1 MSPCDPSSEGLA
13 DFLETRSVDI
23 TRRWEER
30 AGKVPSL
37 SAEASGEFLAMLP
50 ELLTAMVAA
59 LRGTGAPG
67 STQWA
72 SVDTIAEAHG
82 SQCFRRGLDISEVV
96 REYSVL
102 RSIILEILDESFCSL
117 SPEALRILLE
127 ALSATAAEALRCY
140 AVEYSLALSAS
151 RAKLQEIIDH
161 APAVISAKDTEG
173 RYLFVNRAFEE
184 LSGSR
189 REAIVGRT
197 DYECFSR
204 ETADTFRATDA
215 QVRDTGQ
222 PLEVEEE
229 VPQVDGAHVWRSL
242 KFPLP
247 RAGARPYATCSI
259 STDIT
264 LSRRMQRERD
274 EARERLSRVLASL
287 PIVFYSFEAQG
298 VLTLVEGRILERLGL
313 EQGEVVGHSIF
324 ENARGYPAVTAAIE
338 RALRGESFSEELEF
352 RGRYFDAVFLPE
364 RGPDGAVRVVS
375 GMAVDITER
384 RRVEE
389 ELRQSETRYRLAT
402 LATHDAVWDW
412 NLDTNQVQWGENLQQ
427 LTGHEADGEVS
438 AIESWVERIHPEDRE
453 RVVGGIHAVQE
464 GGGAHW
470 ADEYRF
476 RHADGSYLLVT
487 DRGYVVR
494 DEDGRAVRMVGAM
507 QDITERRRAEQE
519 TRRRAD
525 FEQHLIGIVSHDLRN
540 PLNAISM
547 SASLLVKQEGLGEAR
562 SRALQRIISSA
573 ARATRMLRDLLDFTQ
588 ARLQGALPVKL
599 QPLDLHELMRQVVEE
614 VQLTWPQRQL
624 VLEQSGDGRGAWD
637 PDRLAQ
643 LITNLVN
650 NALAYG
656 SEHCAVRVRT
666 LGQGDTVRLSVHN
679 TGEPIPA
686 ELMSQLFE
694 PLKRGSS
701 PGSGDNHSIGLG
713 LFIVKHIVDA
723 HAGSI
728 SVESNV
734 ENGTTFTVSLPRH
747 STQAPEPPH
756 ARAPEPLH
764 S

>member
-13 DFLETRSVDI
+13 DFLEARSEDI

-30 AGKVPSL
+30 VGKVPSP
-37 SAEASGEFLAMLP
+37 SAEGSEAFLATLP
-50 ELLTAMVAA
+50 EFLTAMVAA
-59 LRGTGAPG
+59 LRGRPTPG
-67 STQWA
+67 STQWV
-72 SVDTIAEAHG
+72 SVDTIAETHG
-82 SQCFRRGLDISEVV
+82 AQCFRRGLDISEVV

-102 RSIILEILDESFCSL
+102 RSIILEILDESSYPL
-117 SPEALRILLE
+117 TPEVLRILVD
-127 ALSATAAEALRCY
+127 AIAAAAAEALRCY
-140 AVEYSLALSAS
+140 AVEYSHALSAS

-184 LSGSR
+184 LSGTR

-197 DYECFSR
+197 DYDCFSR

-215 QVRDTGQ
+215 QVLATGQ

-229 VPQVDGAHVWRSL
+229 VPQGDGAHVWRSL

-247 RAGARPYATCSI
+247 RAGARPYATCCI

-274 EARERLSRVLASL
+274 EARERLSRVLAAL
-287 PIVFYSFEAQG
+287 PIIFFSFEAQG
-298 VLTLVEGRILERLGL
+298 GLTLVEGRILERLGL
-313 EQGEVVGHSIF
+313 EQGEVIGQSIF
-324 ENARGYPAVTAAIE
+324 KNSLDYPALTAAIE
-338 RALRGESFSEELEF
+338 RALQGESVSEELEYQ
-352 RGRYFDAVFLPE
+352 GRWFDAVFLPD
-364 RGPDGAVRVVS
+364 RGPDGAVRAVS

-384 RRVEE
+384 RRAEE
-389 ELRQSETRYRLAT
+389 ELRQSETRYRLVT

-412 NLDTNQVQWGENLQQ
+412 NLDTNQVQWGENLQR
-427 LTGHEADGEVS
+427 LTGYEATGVVS
-438 AIESWVERIHPEDRE
+438 AIEWWSEHIHPEDRE
-453 RVVGGIHAVQE
+453 RVLGGVQAVLE
-464 GGGAHW
+464 GGGNHW
-470 ADEYRF
+470 AEEYRF
-476 RHADGSYLLVT
+476 RHVDGSYMLVAE
-487 DRGYVVR
+487 RGYVVR
-494 DEDGRAVRMVGAM
+494 DEQGRAVRMVGAL

-547 SASLLVKQEGLGEAR
+547 SAALLLKQGGLDEAR
-562 SRALQRIISSA
+562 SRALQRIVSSA

-588 ARLQGALPVKL
+588 ARLRGALPVKL
-599 QPLDLHELMRQVVEE
+599 RPLDLHELTRQVVEE
-614 VQLTWPQRQL
+614 VQLAWPRRQL
-624 VLEQSGDGRGAWD
+624 ILEQSGDGRGAWD
-637 PDRLAQ
+637 ADRLAQ

-666 LGQGDTVRLSVHN
+666 DGLPDEVQLSVHN

-686 ELMSQLFE
+686 QLMGQLFE
-694 PLKRGSS
+694 PLKRGSV
-701 PGSGDNHSIGLG
+701 PGSADNHSIGLG

-723 HAGSI
+723 HGGSI
-728 SVESNV
+728 SVDSTREH
-734 ENGTTFTVSLPRH
+734 GTTFTVSLPRH

-756 ARAPEPLH
+756 AQAPQPLH